1 MSGGD
6 EAASGLGSESPVQA
20 ALGPR
25 SPGSGRLEDQ
35 EVGKECPRARMTF
48 AWPRLQLRPPRDQEV
63 GGAESDSCRGPGSSS
78 KTWNQQTLAD
88 EI

>member
-1 MSGGD
+1 MPEGED
-6 EAASGLGSESPVQA
+6 DLHLAPPPAA
-20 ALGPR
+20 
-25 SPGSGRLEDQ
+25 
-35 EVGKECPRARMTF
+35 ARG
-48 AWPRLQLRPPRDQEV
+48 DQEV

>member
-1 MSGGD
+1 
-6 EAASGLGSESPVQA
+6 
-20 ALGPR
+20 
-25 SPGSGRLEDQ
+25 
-35 EVGKECPRARMTF
+35 MTF
-48 AWPRLQLRPPRDQEV
+48 TWPRLQLRPRGDQEV

>member
-1 MSGGD
+1 MPEG
-6 EAASGLGSESPVQA
+6 
-20 ALGPR
+20 
-25 SPGSGRLEDQ
+25 EDDLHL
-35 EVGKECPRARMTF
+35 A
-48 AWPRLQLRPPRDQEV
+48 PRLQLRPRGDMASWAEPDQDV